1 MAWNSEGTQQKI
13 LDAAVELFAAHGPD
27 GTTIE
32 RIAAKA
38 GVNKER
44 IYNYFGGKQKLFAH
58 VLRKELAAVAQDV
71 PITSYTVDGIGDY
84 AGRVYDYHR
93 KYPRLTRLLRWEG
106 LLFATEVPDESLR
119 REYYRYKAEA
129 ISQGQQERA
138 LDSSIDADH
147 LT

>member
-1 MAWNSEGTQQKI
+1 MAWNTEGTQQKI

-58 VLRKELAAVAQDV
+58 VLRNELAAVAQDV
-71 PITSYTVDGIGDY
+71 PLESYTVDAIGDY

-93 KYPRLTRLLRWEG
+93 THPTLTRLLRWEG
-106 LLFATEVPDESLR
+106 LLFATEVPDEPQR
-119 REYYRYKAEA
+119 REYYGYKTDAVA
-129 ISQGQQERA
+129 QGQRQHA
-138 LDSSIDADH
+138 LDANIDADH
-147 LT
+147 L